1 MKTYFTWLQSF
12 LVEKPE
18 NINILTTKGLLQD
31 LLWRLRH
38 IDISA
43 LGAQLAYFFL
53 LSFFPLM
60 IFLLGVIPFLDLN
73 PNQVYHLMQD
83 VMPAE
88 IFGMIKQILEPIL
101 TQQRGNLLSLGALG
115 TLWSAS
121 KGMSALM
128 SALNQAY
135 QLDVRMTLLDKLWSV
150 LFTLMFLSLILVA
163 LLLPI
168 FGGSILQFI
177 REYVDISDA
186 IGLVWNLTRWLLPP
200 ILIFTLLLLI
210 YWIVPKTKP
219 RLHIKRI
226 LLGTLVASAGW
237 LALTYSFSLYV
248 GQFGNYSATYG
259 SIGGVIVLMLWL
271 YLTGMILIFGG
282 IINACMQRRYDAAH
296 HLRTS
301 LTDPSQAAPR

>member
-1 MKTYFTWLQSF
+1 MKTIFAWLQSF
-12 LVEKPE
+12 LVDQPE
-18 NINILTTKGLLQD
+18 NINVLTTKGLLQD

-73 PNQVYHLMQD
+73 PNQVYQLMQD
-83 VMPAE
+83 VMPTE

-163 LLLPI
+163 LLMPI

-186 IGLVWNLTRWLLPP
+186 IGLVWNVTRWLLPP

-226 LLGTLVASAGW
+226 LPGTLIASAGW
-237 LALTYSFSLYV
+237 LALTYGFSLYV

-301 LTDPSQAAPR
+301 LTDTSLAAPR